1 MTGPR
6 VAALGGG
13 HGLYASLSAIRTLT
27 DKVTAVVVVSDD
39 GGSSGRLRDEL
50 HVPPPGDLRMALA
63 ALCEDT
69 EWGRTWRDVL
79 QHRFSTDGPLDGHSL
94 GNLLIASLWSRTGD
108 VVEGL
113 DWVAQ
118 LLRAHGRVL
127 PLAGEP
133 LEISAEVE
141 SSEGTRTVT
150 GQVAV
155 ATAPGRIL
163 RVWLHP
169 LAPRVPPQTLA
180 AIHDAEVVA
189 LGPGSWYSSVLP
201 HFLVSPVGAELALAS
216 SRSVLTLNI
225 AHEDDETSGTMRIDD
240 VRALRHVA
248 SGFVPAVV
256 IADESHADDPGL
268 ADLLN
273 EWGARVV
280 VRAMRKEG
288 TVDRHDPVLLA
299 EAYASAFAMI
309 MGDRRRGE

>member
-1 MTGPR
+1 VTGPR

-27 DKVTAVVVVSDD
+27 DEVTAIVVVSDD

-79 QHRFSTDGPLDGHSL
+79 QHRFSTAGPLDGHAV

-108 VVEGL
+108 VIEGL
-113 DWVAQ
+113 DWVAR
-118 LLRAHGRVL
+118 LLRSHGRVL

-141 SSEGTRTVT
+141 SDEGTTTVV

-155 ATAPGRIL
+155 ATAPGRISS
-163 RVWLHP
+163 VWLRP
-169 LAPRVPPQTLA
+169 EVPKVPVETLA

-201 HFLVSPVGAELALAS
+201 HFLVGPVGAELVLAS
-216 SRSVLTLNI
+216 PRSVLTLNI
-225 AHEDDETSGTMRIDD
+225 AHEDDETVGTTRVDD
-240 VRALRHVA
+240 VQALRRVA
-248 SGFVPAVV
+248 SGFTPAVV
-256 IADESHADDPGL
+256 IADESHANDPGL
-268 ADLLN
+268 ADLVD
-273 EWGARVV
+273 EWGSHMI
-280 VRAMRKEG
+280 VRAMRKHG
-288 TVDRHDPVLLA
+288 TVDRHDPALLA
-299 EAYASAFAMI
+299 DAYAEAFVAI
-309 MGDRRRGE
+309 KGDGHRR